1 YMSGLVGSSNNP
13 ISGVTIA
20 TLLVSSLLLVA
31 MIGADSPIGPAAALF
46 IAAVVA
52 CAGAI
57 AGDNMQ
63 DLKAGYLVGA
73 TPYKQQIMQAIGVIA
88 AATVMAPILTLLL
101 RAYGIGG
108 PTVEQPNPLAA
119 PQATLMASV
128 ARGVFGGELPW
139 TMVFIGMAIAVIVI
153 VIDLMLERRAASF
166 RVPVLA
172 VSVGIYLPFEL
183 EVPIFVGGLIAWAAE
198 RTRRR
203 RGAAPGERYG
213 LLFAAGLITGEA
225 LVGILMAIPIVVT
238 SNPEVLAVGL
248 APQTW
253 LGFLL
258 LVSIAVGLYRS
269 ATSGAVSD

>member
-1 YMSGLVGSSNNP
+1 
-13 ISGVTIA
+13 
-20 TLLVSSLLLVA
+20 
-31 MIGADSPIGPAAALF
+31 
-46 IAAVVA
+46 
-52 CAGAI
+52 
-57 AGDNMQ
+57 
-63 DLKAGYLVGA
+63 
-73 TPYKQQIMQAIGVIA
+73 
-88 AATVMAPILTLLL
+88 
-101 RAYGIGG
+101 
-108 PTVEQPNPLAA
+108 
-119 PQATLMASV
+119 MASV